1 MKLMLTQYDCNM
13 YPILALISLNE
24 EGDLQQRFDTNSV
37 KFITPFDLHKHI
49 LDTKFNVKV

>member
-1 MKLMLTQYDCNM
+1 MIVICTQSA
-13 YPILALISLNE
+13 ILALISLNE